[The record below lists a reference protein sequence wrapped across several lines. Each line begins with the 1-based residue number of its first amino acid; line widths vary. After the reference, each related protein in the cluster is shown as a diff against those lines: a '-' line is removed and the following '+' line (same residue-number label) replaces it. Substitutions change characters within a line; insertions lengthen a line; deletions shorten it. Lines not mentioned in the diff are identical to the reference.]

1 MSRFRQLLVAV
12 AAGLFIATSGAHI
25 AAQETDFPDVGL
37 RAQMASI
44 TLDGAS
50 LPGGYVFT
58 GEAFLTAEQIASAE
72 IGADELTDAG
82 LVSYYVSTYRSPD
95 SGYEISTYVSAWS
108 DADAAEAGFEI
119 VEDEGRSNPDGTF
132 EDAEAIVGES
142 PSETTTGT
150 YPDSNDDS
158 VTVTTADAT
167 FRLDRFLIGASLET
181 RDGAT
186 PDVQIVNAL
195 AATLEGR
202 ATAAINNGNPVGTDL
217 ELVPRVL
224 PLSGLGIELQAGFL
238 GAGDVEQMYGL
249 QGSVLGGF
257 TASWAEA
264 VGLGDLD
271 ALQPYISVGVTSFG
285 AEEDAAAIIE
295 QIDNLAPEVPN
306 AEEVDG
312 VEIEGVDALV
322 AYSFPSLATGADDA
336 DSFRLVAVAGS
347 TLVVIDVQGAPD
359 METARET
366 ATLLATTQVGC
377 LGETS
382 CAVPELPAA
391 LTGQE

>member
-25 AAQETDFPDVGL
+25 AAQETDSPDVGL

-249 QGSVLGGF
+249 QGSVLGGL

-336 DSFRLVAVAGS
+336 DSFRVVAVAGS

>member
-25 AAQETDFPDVGL
+25 AAQETDSPDVGL

-119 VEDEGRSNPDGTF
+119 VEDEGRSNSDGTF

-391 LTGQE
+391 LTGQD

>member
-12 AAGLFIATSGAHI
+12 VAGLFIATSGAHV
-25 AAQETDFPDVGL
+25 AAQETDSPDVAL

-58 GEAFLTAEQIASAE
+58 GEAFLTAEQIASGDIA
-72 IGADELTDAG
+72 ADELTEAG
-82 LVSYYVSTYRSPD
+82 LVSYYISAYRSPD
-95 SGYEISTYVSAWS
+95 SGHEISTYVSAWS

-119 VEDEGRSNPDGTF
+119 VEDEGRANPDGTF
-132 EDAEAIVGES
+132 EDAEAIIGES

-158 VTVTTADAT
+158 VTVTTADVT
-167 FRLDRFLIGASLET
+167 FRLDRFLIGSSLET

-217 ELVPRVL
+217 ELVPQVL
-224 PLSGLGIELQAGFL
+224 PLTGLGIELQAGFL

-249 QGSVLGGF
+249 RGSVLGGL
-257 TASWAEA
+257 TASWSEA

-271 ALQPYISVGVTSFG
+271 TLHPYISVGVTSFG

-312 VEIEGVDALV
+312 VEIEGADALV
-322 AYSFPSLATGADDA
+322 AYSFPSLATDADDA
-336 DSFRLVAVAGS
+336 DSFRIVAVTGA

-359 METARET
+359 LETAQET
-366 ATLLATTQVGC
+366 ATLLAVTQVGC

>member
-25 AAQETDFPDVGL
+25 EAQETDSPDVGL

-322 AYSFPSLATGADDA
+322 AYSFPSLSTGADDA
-336 DSFRLVAVAGS
+336 DSFRVVAVAGS